1 MKQFIKSALAS
12 YIISLSLLWP
22 LARPIYAEPTITEK
36 SYKTRRCYPY
46 DKYYLIKKWL
56 PLYAILGAGLF
67 IYVFERKRRDKK
79 ETQKQTITKLSKLV
93 DSYEDQLGL
102 NCLTQKERQKA
113 GQEYEEYIA
122 RHLRR
127 KGYSINYNGIK
138 KGYDDEGI
146 DLICKKTGEKTLL
159 VQCKNWADDKIIH
172 ENYIFEVYGAAKYY
186 SEREKEDV
194 TVSFYATCPLTNQA
208 KIIAV
213 TLGITV
219 YDNFKMLNKD

>member
-102 NCLTQKERQKA
+102 NCLSQKERQKA

-127 KGYSINYNGIK
+127 KGYSIN
-138 KGYDDEGI
+138 
-146 DLICKKTGEKTLL
+146 
-159 VQCKNWADDKIIH
+159 
-172 ENYIFEVYGAAKYY
+172 
-186 SEREKEDV
+186 
-194 TVSFYATCPLTNQA
+194 
-208 KIIAV
+208 
-213 TLGITV
+213 
-219 YDNFKMLNKD
+219 